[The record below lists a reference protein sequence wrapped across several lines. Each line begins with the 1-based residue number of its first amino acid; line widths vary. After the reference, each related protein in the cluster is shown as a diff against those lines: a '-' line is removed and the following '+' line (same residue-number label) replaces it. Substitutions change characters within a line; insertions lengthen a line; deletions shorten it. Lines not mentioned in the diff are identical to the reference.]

1 MSQNLDI
8 RPQTD
13 VDSNAAWQVYE
24 KAFDRCDEADL
35 VDALIAGGY
44 SRIALVAQQ
53 GDDVVGAILFSD
65 LPIETPEGMV
75 DALALAP
82 LAVLPS
88 EQGKGIGSEL
98 AKAGLA
104 ACREAGHKV
113 VIVLGD
119 PAYYGRFG
127 FSAEL
132 ARPLESPF
140 PSDAFQALELIEGA
154 LQGVEGRVKYAPPFG
169 VE

>member
-1 MSQNLDI
+1 MPQDLVI
-8 RPQTD
+8 RPQKD
-13 VDSNAAWQVYE
+13 VDSSAARKVYE

-53 GDDVVGAILFSD
+53 GEEVVGAILFSD
-65 LPIETPEGMV
+65 LRIESPEGTF

-82 LAVLPS
+82 LAVLPR
-88 EQGKGIGSEL
+88 QQCKGIGSEL
-98 AKAGLA
+98 PKAGLA
-104 ACREAGHKV
+104 ACREAGHEV

-140 PSDAFQALELIEGA
+140 PRDAFQAIELVEGA
-154 LQGVEGRVKYAPPFG
+154 LQGVKGRAKYAPPFG
-169 VE
+169 IE